1 MVTIMSKTSRN
12 EYYLSIKERYKS
24 SNKAKKETILN
35 EFCKICGYN
44 RKYAIRL
51 LNNKDAESQK
61 KHKKPGRPKKYY
73 KQRVIDFMLQTWL
86 STHHLC
92 SKRLKAAIKDW
103 LPYYETSKDITLM
116 SEDIKLIKNI
126 SSRTIDRILKPY
138 RRKYKSYGI
147 ATTKPGSILKEFIP
161 IKTKQWDET
170 KPGFLEADTVAHC
183 GGSIAGDF
191 IFTVNMVDIAT
202 GWTIQRAV
210 WGKGQRGVKE
220 AIISMENTLPFRIL
234 GFDTDNGGEF
244 LNWNLISYFKNKKH
258 KVDFSRCR
266 PYEKNDNAHI
276 EGKNWTVVRRY
287 LGYERFDTLEILG
300 LLNELYKGVW
310 HKYLNYFLP
319 SVKLKSKS
327 RIGSKIIKMHDEAK
341 TPLERLLQ
349 SPEVKD
355 EIKLRL
361 RKEKEKLNPYL
372 ISDEISRRI
381 AQIKFL
387 ALRSKNNGIGVN
399 QHSLSEEIT
408 NIVNQMKN
416 IAFKKR
422 KILTY

>member
-1 MVTIMSKTSRN
+1 MVTIMGKTSRN
-12 EYYLSIKERYKS
+12 EYYQSIRERYKKS
-24 SNKAKKETILN
+24 DKHRKKYILN

-51 LNNKDAESQK
+51 LNNNGSENQERQK
-61 KHKKPGRPKKYY
+61 RPGRRKKYY
-73 KQRVIDFMLQTWL
+73 KQRVIEFILQTWL

-103 LPYYETSKDITLM
+103 LPFYTTAKGISLTG
-116 SEDIKLIKNI
+116 EDLKLIETV

-138 RRKYKSYGI
+138 RKKYKTYGM

-202 GWTIQRAV
+202 NWTIQRAV
-210 WGKGQRGVKE
+210 WCKGQKGVKE
-220 AIISMENTLPFRIL
+220 AIISMENTLPFKIL
-234 GFDTDNGGEF
+234 GFDTDNGSEF
-244 LNWNLISYFKNKKH
+244 LNWNLISYFKNKKV
-258 KVDFSRCR
+258 KFSRSR

-287 LGYERFDTLEILG
+287 LGYERFDTMETLN
-300 LLNELYKGVW
+300 LLNELYKSDW
-310 HKYLNYFLP
+310 YKYLNYFLP
-319 SVKLKSKS
+319 SVKLKSKD
-327 RIGSKIIKMHDEAK
+327 RVGSKIVKIHDEAR
-341 TPLERLLQ
+341 TPLERLLE
-349 SPEVKD
+349 SSVIKNEVKL
-355 EIKLRL
+355 KL
-361 RKEKEKLNPYL
+361 RKEKERMNPYL
-372 ISDEISRRI
+372 LSDEINRRTEK
-381 AQIKFL
+381 IKQL
-387 ALRSKNNGIGVN
+387 AKYSKSGMN
-399 QHSLSEEIT
+399 QRSLSDEVK

-416 IAFKKR
+416 VAVKK
-422 KILTY
+422 